1 MSKLNIKAT
10 SADRRESDVW
20 LETYAN
26 EKEVNRRRRE
36 MPAKLA
42 RLGLTPEHRHLDVLD
57 VCCGHGEALDA
68 LYGAGFRRLSGMDLT
83 VTEAL
88 AADPRFQ
95 IHQGNVTDTKLPATS
110 YDWITCIHSMHHLAE
125 AENVRLFLDESWRLL
140 RPGGR
145 LSILDFP
152 GSPQIKLAFWFFRQ
166 PRLHATPYLRYFG
179 RIIQEEWF
187 FLKDYLPQW
196 PVVRRHLWHGRFRVE
211 RSSSSLFYYYLT
223 LRKPEK
229 GA

>member
-1 MSKLNIKAT
+1 MSKLSIKAT

-26 EKEVNRRRRE
+26 ESEVNRRRRE

-88 AADPRFQ
+88 AADPRFH
-95 IHQGNVTDTKLPATS
+95 IHQGNVTNTNLPAGS
-110 YDWITCIHSMHHLAE
+110 YDWITCIHSMHHLAD

-166 PRLHATPYLRYFG
+166 PRLHVTPYLRYFG
-179 RIIQEEWF
+179 RIIHEEWF

-196 PVVRRHLWHGRFRVE
+196 PAVRQSLWHGKFE
-211 RSSSSLFYYYLT
+211 IEHSSSTFFYYYLT
-223 LRKPEK
+223 LRKPLN
-229 GA
+229 AV